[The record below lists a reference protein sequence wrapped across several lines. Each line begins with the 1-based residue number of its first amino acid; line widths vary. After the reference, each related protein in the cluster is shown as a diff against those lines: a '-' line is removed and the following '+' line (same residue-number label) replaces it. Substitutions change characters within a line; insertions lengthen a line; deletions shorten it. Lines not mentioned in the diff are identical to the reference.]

1 MFTVFIGIG
10 SNLGDR
16 LKNIE
21 EAINYLKSTEGVI
34 VEKVSSLIET
44 EPVGGP
50 PQGKYLNGVIKI
62 KTIISPYKLLEILN
76 TIEHRLGRK
85 RGVIN
90 GPRTL
95 DLDILLYGD
104 LTIQDKDLTIPHPRM
119 WEREFVI
126 KPLLEIEP
134 DFCKSKGYIYGKIR
148 NLFLSGG

>member
-21 EAINYLKSTEGVI
+21 EAINYLRSTEGVI

-62 KTIISPYKLLEILN
+62 KTSISPHKLLEILN
-76 TIEHRLGRK
+76 TIEYRLGRK

-104 LTIQDKDLTIPHPRM
+104 LIIQDKDLTIPHPRM

-134 DFCKSKGYIYGKIR
+134 DLGKSKGIYGKLR
-148 NLFLSGG
+148 N